1 MRRLLPI
8 ASIVVF
14 VDVAFY
20 SAIVPLLP
28 DYVQDLDLSKA
39 QAGIL
44 SGAYAAGTLAASLPA
59 GLLAARIGPRRTV
72 ICGLALLGLASL
84 SFGFAEHVLLL
95 DAARF
100 VQGVAGA
107 MAWSGVITWLV
118 LSADESSRG
127 AVIGSALGAA
137 VAGELLGPALG
148 ALAVE
153 VGTKAVFS
161 SVLVLVAVLIVA
173 ALRLPDVAPRQKES
187 LRQVWRAMSSRPVL
201 VATGLVALPSILFG
215 IVVVLVP
222 LRIDE
227 LGAGSTVVAA
237 GFIAG
242 AALEAVLAPLMG
254 RRSDRVGRQAPI
266 APGYAICAVGILVIP
281 APDVLALVI
290 AAVIV
295 ISVGAGICFGPAMT
309 MLSDSAEASGLHQGL
324 AAGLINLAWASGQV
338 TGSLGGGATASAA
351 GDWLPCYVIAAILL
365 VSAASVRRIPPS
377 LPGGSASRSLG
388 AQGSQL

>member
-1 MRRLLPI
+1 MRRLMVV

-28 DYVQDLDLSKA
+28 DYVQDFDLSKA

-44 SGAYAAGTLAASLPA
+44 SGAYAAGTLVASLPA
-59 GLLAARIGPRRTV
+59 GLLAARIGPRRTMV
-72 ICGLALLGLASL
+72 CGLLLLGLASL

-118 LSADESSRG
+118 LSAGETSRG
-127 AVIGSALGAA
+127 AVIGTALGAA

-148 ALAVE
+148 ALAVG

-173 ALRLPDVAPRQKES
+173 ALRLPDVTPRQKES
-187 LRQVWRAMSSRPVL
+187 LRQVWRAMSSRPVV

-227 LGAGSTVVAA
+227 LGAGSAVVAA

-266 APGYAICAVGILVIP
+266 ATGYAICAVGILVIP

-309 MLSDSAEASGLHQGL
+309 MLSDSAEATGLHQGL
-324 AAGLINLAWASGQV
+324 AAGLTNLAWASGQV
-338 TGSLGGGATASAA
+338 TGSLGGGAAASAA
-351 GDWLPCYVIAAILL
+351 GDWLPCYLIAAILL
-365 VSAASVRRIPPS
+365 VSAASVRRIPLS
-377 LPGGSASRSLG
+377 LPGRSASRSPG